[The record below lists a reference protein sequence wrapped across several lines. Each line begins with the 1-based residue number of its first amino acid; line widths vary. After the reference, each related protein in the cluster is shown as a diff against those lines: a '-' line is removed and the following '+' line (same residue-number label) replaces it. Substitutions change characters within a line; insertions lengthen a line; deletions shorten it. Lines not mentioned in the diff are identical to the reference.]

1 MGNEEQGQVREKRR
15 GKGEGKEK
23 GRRGEGRGGEERTGE
38 DGRGEERKRLP
49 PLEWRSGYAP
59 GPPCSLPD
67 RPTVVMSEP
76 VNQFKNRLFCR

>member
-38 DGRGEERKRLP
+38 DGRGEERRKVA
-49 PLEWRSGYAP
+49 S
-59 GPPCSLPD
+59 S
-67 RPTVVMSEP
+67 
-76 VNQFKNRLFCR
+76 